1 MEDSLQVKFLSNGHF
16 LRSIDEKAIR
26 LNYTIQSKICKQI
39 VYSGKISLLK
49 LNIDSVKRV
58 EKIA

>member
-16 LRSIDEKAIR
+16 LRSIDQKAIR

-39 VYSGKISLLK
+39 VYSG
-49 LNIDSVKRV
+49 NI
-58 EKIA
+58 